1 MCQWH
6 ILPDPRKNQTSETA
20 RQRWFCLCLFQIQ
33 NIFFRSPKYIIRRG
47 TTFVNRQIRGGGNMD
62 ENDQERIVLPE
73 NLQLDML
80 KFFLRTSIPR
90 IMKEKQQQAENSLS
104 DKKSDKE

>member
-1 MCQWH
+1 
-6 ILPDPRKNQTSETA
+6 
-20 RQRWFCLCLFQIQ
+20 
-33 NIFFRSPKYIIRRG
+33 
-47 TTFVNRQIRGGGNMD
+47 MD